1 MQTKITVI
9 VDNISDRGMKG
20 EWGLSIMAE
29 VGEKKILLDVG
40 ASELFAENL
49 KRLGFDMADIDYAVL
64 SHAHYD
70 HSSGMRRFFAD
81 NQKAKFY
88 LRDGA
93 GENCYFKKLF
103 LRKYI
108 GIPKKI
114 LADYP
119 DRIVLVSGDYQLCE
133 GVYLIPHKTP
143 HLDAIG
149 KREMMYRRTEKGKR
163 EMMYR
168 RTEKGWK
175 PDDFTHEQSLVID
188 TDKGLVILNS
198 CSHGGAVNII
208 REISAT
214 FPDKRI
220 HALIGGF
227 HLFNKSESEISLLA
241 HEIGQTGI
249 DLVCTGHCTKERA
262 YRIMK
267 QQLGDKLKQFKVGLV
282 MEF

>member
-1 MQTKITVI
+1 MKTIITVI
-9 VDNISDRGMKG
+9 VDNIADGGLKG

-29 VGEKKILLDVG
+29 YGEKKILLDTG

-49 KRLGFDMADIDYAVL
+49 KMLGFEIADIDFAVL

-70 HSSGMRRFFAD
+70 HSNGMRRFFAD

-88 LRDGA
+88 LRESA
-93 GENCYFKKLF
+93 RENCFFKKLF
-103 LRKYI
+103 LKKYI
-108 GIPKKI
+108 GIPKRI

-119 DRIVLVSGDYQLCE
+119 DRIELVSGDYQLCE
-133 GVYLIPHKTP
+133 GVYLIPHKTL
-143 HLDAIG
+143 HLDVIG
-149 KREMMYRRTEKGKR
+149 KREMMYRRTEN
-163 EMMYR
+163 
-168 RTEKGWK
+168 GWQ
-175 PDDFTHEQSLVID
+175 PDDFSHEQSLVLD
-188 TDKGLVILNS
+188 TEKGLVILNS

-208 REISAT
+208 REISST

-220 HALIGGF
+220 HTLIGGF
-227 HLFNKSESEISLLA
+227 HLFNKPESEIRLLA
-241 HEIGQTGI
+241 QEIEQTGI
-249 DLVCTGHCTKERA
+249 DLVCTGHCTKDRA

>member
-9 VDNISDRGMKG
+9 VDNISDCGMKG

-29 VGEKKILLDVG
+29 VGEKIILLDVG

-49 KRLGFDMADIDYAVL
+49 KRLGFDIADIDYAVL

-143 HLDAIG
+143 HLDAI
-149 KREMMYRRTEKGKR
+149 GKR